1 MRTSNAT
8 LVAMCI
14 AAFAGQGW
22 SGERGTAE
30 APAAAGARIETWRI
44 ADPHGTGKR
53 STSTMIVVRDED
65 TVEARVPGR
74 PVRVWRRLDDGVELR
89 EIDIARGTMVVH
101 APGDLRAEQHAP
113 VWSRVLAMPAAT
125 DPSAKRISTRT
136 APAAQAF
143 TDTTALREVDGID
156 DGD

>member
-1 MRTSNAT
+1 
-8 LVAMCI
+8 MCI

-30 APAAAGARIETWRI
+30 TPTARIEAWEI
-44 ADPHGTGKR
+44 VDPHADGKTV
-53 STSTMIVVRDED
+53 SMIVIRDDD

-74 PVRVWRRLDDGVELR
+74 PIRVWRRLDDGVELR
-89 EIDIARGTMVVH
+89 EIDLAHGTMVVH
-101 APGDLRAEQHAP
+101 APGDLRAEQHEP
-113 VWSRVLAMPAAT
+113 DWSRVLAMPTAT
-125 DPSAKRISTRT
+125 DPSAKRISTT
-136 APAAQAF
+136 SAPVAQAF